1 MPEAREL
8 RIDRVAFTHPDAQ
21 RLVAEVQAEYVVRYG
36 GPDETPLEPTM
47 FDPPRGAFFVG
58 YLDGVP
64 VATGAWRLR
73 GDVEVFGT
81 RATAEVK
88 RMYVA
93 KSARHAGLA
102 RRMLAHLEETAHA
115 AGAEAA
121 ILETGIAQPEAI
133 ALYES
138 SGYVAIAG
146 FGHYRDSPLSRCLA
160 IALPVTGKRQSP
172 VSPDRPGPGT

>member
-1 MPEAREL
+1 MPDPSEV
-8 RIDRVAFTHPDAQ
+8 RIDRVPFTHPDAQ
-21 RLVAEVQAEYVVRYG
+21 RLVAEVQQEYVRRYG

-47 FDPPRGAFFVG
+47 FDPPRGAFFVLYANG
-58 YLDGVP
+58 EP

-81 RATAEVK
+81 TATAEVK

-93 KSARHAGLA
+93 PAGRRRGLA
-102 RRMLAHLEETAHA
+102 RRMLAHLEATAHA

-121 ILETGIAQPEAI
+121 VLETGIAQPEAI

-138 SGYVAIAG
+138 SGYVPVPG

-160 IALPVTGKRQSP
+160 IRLPTARGR
-172 VSPDRPGPGT
+172 

>member
-1 MPEAREL
+1 MPEPRGL
-8 RIDRVAFTHPDAQ
+8 RIDRVALTHPDAQ

-93 KSARHAGLA
+93 QAARHRGVA
-102 RRMLAHLEETAHA
+102 RRMLAHLEETALA

-138 SGYVAIAG
+138 SGYVAIPG

-160 IALPVTGKRQSP
+160 IALPVGKRRSP
-172 VSPDRPGPGT
+172 ASPDRTEPGA

>member
-1 MPEAREL
+1 LPDPSEV
-8 RIDRVAFTHPDAQ
+8 RIDRVPFTHPDAQ
-21 RLVAEVQAEYVVRYG
+21 RLVAEVQQEYVRRYG

-47 FDPPRGAFFVG
+47 FDPPRGAFFVLCVEG
-58 YLDGVP
+58 EP

-81 RATAEVK
+81 TATAEVK

-93 KSARHAGLA
+93 PAGRGRGLA
-102 RRMLAHLEETAHA
+102 RRMLAHLEATAHA

-121 ILETGIAQPEAI
+121 VLETGIAQPEAI

-138 SGYVAIAG
+138 SGYVPVPG

-160 IALPVTGKRQSP
+160 IRLPTARGH
-172 VSPDRPGPGT
+172 

>member
-1 MPEAREL
+1 LPDPSEV
-8 RIDRVAFTHPDAQ
+8 RIDRVPFTHPDAQ
-21 RLVAEVQAEYVVRYG
+21 RLVAEVQQEYVRRYG

-47 FDPPRGAFFVG
+47 FDPPRGAVFVLYVEG
-58 YLDGVP
+58 EP

-81 RATAEVK
+81 TATAEVK

-93 KSARHAGLA
+93 PAGRGRGLA
-102 RRMLAHLEETAHA
+102 RRMLAHLEATAHA

-121 ILETGIAQPEAI
+121 VLETGIAQPEAI

-138 SGYVAIAG
+138 SGYVPVPG

-160 IALPVTGKRQSP
+160 IRLPTARGH
-172 VSPDRPGPGT
+172 